1 MRHEY
6 DGFFQIA
13 LKDGRSV
20 SIHSVDNGLQCGC
33 TCPKCGEPLVAYN
46 NPGNKTIAHFQHQSL
61 KDCHGVYETA
71 IHYLAKE
78 VIQDQGYLIVPDIR
92 FQLNNPFA
100 SAYDISVYDPKP
112 VNEIL
117 GTARIYFDSVEVEV
131 SNGSFRP
138 DLKCVVKGK
147 PMYVEIAVTHF
158 VDTEKEV
165 KINRSGTPVLE
176 IDLSEC
182 DRMSSKA
189 DLTRALSNAVDRMQW
204 INNSKIKERLLRAE
218 NSAMEIVDFIKKNTK
233 MLKVYGK
240 KQQVY
245 CPRFKPDVDKV
256 NVDDVCKRSC
266 YCFVNEWVS
275 SPHIGDED
283 HQKDRLIYCVGHA
296 VSPYFELLRSK
307 GIPLDE
313 SIHL

>member
-46 NPGNKTIAHFQHQSL
+46 NPGNKTSAHFQHQSL

-78 VIQDQGYLIVPDIR
+78 VIQDQGYLIVPDVQ
-92 FQLNNPFA
+92 FQLGPFA
-100 SAYDISVYDPKP
+100 SGYDIFGYDSKP
-112 VNEIL
+112 LINEIFS
-117 GTARIYFDSVEVEV
+117 TAKLYFDSVEVEV

-138 DLKCVVKGK
+138 DLKCIVKGK
-147 PMYVEIAVTHF
+147 IMYVEIAVTHF

-165 KINRSGTPVLE
+165 KITRSGVPVLE

-182 DRMSSKA
+182 DRMSSKT
-189 DLTRALSNAVDRMQW
+189 DLSLALTNAVGRMQW
-204 INNSKIKERLLRAE
+204 INNSKINERLSRAE
-218 NSAMEIVDFIKKNTK
+218 NSATEIVDFIRMNKK

-266 YCFVNEWVS
+266 YCFVDELVS
-275 SPHIGDED
+275 SPHIGDEE
-283 HQKDRLIYCVGHA
+283 HQEARFINCVGHA
-296 VSPYFELLRSK
+296 VSPYFRLLKSK
-307 GIPLDE
+307 GIPLNE